1 MHRVLKSYSVVPPVF
16 SFLTDPRVSRFG
28 RVYRKISNI
37 FLCLCMCAKSLQSC
51 LTLCDPMDHNLPGS
65 SVHGI
70 LQARIL
76 KWIAMPHLQGIFL
89 TQGLN
94 LHLFCL
100 LHWSVGSL
108 YQCHPGSPFICLF
121 LYSFRTSSIL
131 LTICH
136 IKFVSCDLHAY
147 SVFPVFLL

>member
-1 MHRVLKSYSVVPPVF
+1 MCPQNAFTWYLLGMLSCFSRV
-16 SFLTDPRVSRFG
+16 R
-28 RVYRKISNI
+28 
-37 FLCLCMCAKSLQSC
+37 LCR
-51 LTLCDPMDHNLPGS
+51 LPGS

-94 LHLFCL
+94 IHLFCL

-108 YQCHPGSPFICLF
+108 YQCHPGSPFLCLF